1 MVEQSQIDN
10 EAGLLVAIPYK
21 KIVLNARVVMSSC
34 ESKEWMLFLNGA
46 GVGLSKDRFLPF
58 HAAFA
63 QAGINSASF
72 DYIGTGVT
80 GGAMSESSLAD
91 RIGQVS
97 IVLQWLRDTYGEP
110 QKLGLYGVSMG
121 CYVALGVSHLFPELV
136 KKMMLVAGAAYAQRA
151 HEVQFG
157 PEFTAILRSDSKGQ
171 PSWID
176 SYSFEWLKESPAD
189 TLLVVA
195 ENDEIVPRAISER
208 YRDISLARSEGA
220 TEYYIIPDATHYI
233 GRNGEEMALASR
245 LVNFY
250 NA

>member
-1 MVEQSQIDN
+1 MIEQSLMDN
-10 EAGLLVAIPYK
+10 EAGLIVAIPYK
-21 KIVLNARVVMSSC
+21 KTVLNTRVVVSSS
-34 ESKEWMLFLNGA
+34 ESKEWILFLNGA

-58 HAAFA
+58 HTAFA
-63 QAGINSASF
+63 KAGFNSASF

-91 RIGQVS
+91 RIDQVS
-97 IVLQWLRDTYGEP
+97 AVLQWLRDTYGEP

-121 CYVALGVSHLFPELV
+121 CYVALGVNHAFPGLV
-136 KKMMLVAGAAYAQRA
+136 KKLMLVVGAAYARRA

-157 PEFTAILRSDSKGQ
+157 PEFTAILRSDSEGQ
-171 PSWID
+171 PSWVD
-176 SYSFEWLKESPAD
+176 SYSFEWLKESSAD

-208 YRDISLARSEGA
+208 YRDIALARSVSA
-220 TEYYIIPDATHYI
+220 TEYYIIPSATHYI
-233 GRNGEEMALASR
+233 GRNGEEMALAPR